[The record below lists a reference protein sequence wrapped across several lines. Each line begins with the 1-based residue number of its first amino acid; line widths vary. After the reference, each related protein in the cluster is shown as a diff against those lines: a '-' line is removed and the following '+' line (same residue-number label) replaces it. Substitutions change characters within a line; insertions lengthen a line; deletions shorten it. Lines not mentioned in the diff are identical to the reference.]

1 MFKNR
6 LYKNLQVYENFC
18 EFYNILKHILKEI
31 QYSCSGKRYG
41 TWTSCCNS
49 FNLQFPV
56 KEVLYDS
63 SDYINDLYTQYVSII
78 KYSTFFILYNYRTII
93 TFIVFF
99 KQSIDQYS
107 KAMRFYTNYDKVLFA
122 KKFIATL
129 TNWRFKK
136 GCNFQTKN
144 DKGIAFFCSSLTF
157 SSNIIVIKILVPSL
171 FII

>member
-63 SDYINDLYTQYVSII
+63 SDYINDLYTQYVSTI
-78 KYSTFFILYNYRTII
+78 KYSTYFILYNYRTII
-93 TFIVFF
+93 TFIVFLNKVQISIQRLCDSILIMTKSFLQKKLLQPSQIGGLKKAVTF
-99 KQSIDQYS
+99 KPR
-107 KAMRFYTNYDKVLFA
+107 MT
-122 KKFIATL
+122 
-129 TNWRFKK
+129 K
-136 GCNFQTKN
+136 GLH
-144 DKGIAFFCSSLTF
+144 FFVAHLHF
-157 SSNIIVIKILVPSL
+157 HQI
-171 FII
+171 